1 MKDAAEISETYLTQ
15 SKKPVTSVPSSP
27 IHQKCMI
34 LNFHI
39 EKHFFFKA
47 SNKIWDADS
56 GPLHLTLH
64 LGGKFMAITFF
75 SLFLNFY
82 NEM

>member
-39 EKHFFFKA
+39 EKHFFFLKLQI
-47 SNKIWDADS
+47 KYEM
-56 GPLHLTLH
+56 LTVVPSTSPCTWQVSLW
-64 LGGKFMAITFF
+64 LSLSFLFF
-75 SLFLNFY
+75 
-82 NEM
+82 